1 MPATA
6 VRFGIQTPQEGV
18 SYEALAVHWS
28 EADALG
34 FDSVWLD
41 DHFYPI
47 VRPQSEPQ
55 MEGWT
60 LLAALAR
67 ETRRIGIGILV
78 SGNRRDVV
86 AATMGGAQVDT
97 SQDVFV
103 VRLHGSFVGYEASV
117 PQGVALPRGSYLEI
131 VYDANTKEITDWNL
145 STRPQDLGRFGAP
158 ISILP

>member
-1 MPATA
+1 MIRPTKRKQIAGVAVAALGIGVGLGFATA
-6 VRFGIQTPQEGV
+6 GPSGSQARAPSPSEIQ
-18 SYEALAVHWS
+18 ALR
-28 EADALG
+28 ADALA
-34 FDSVWLD
+34 FA
-41 DHFYPI
+41 
-47 VRPQSEPQ
+47 
-55 MEGWT
+55 MENGEKAPT
-60 LLAALAR
+60 
-67 ETRRIGIGILV
+67 GGILV

-145 STRPQDLGRFGAP
+145 SMRPQDLGRFGAP

>member
-1 MPATA
+1 MIRPTKRGHVAGAAVATLGIVVALGFATA
-6 VRFGIQTPQEGV
+6 GPSGSQARAPSPAEIQ
-18 SYEALAVHWS
+18 ALR
-28 EADALG
+28 ADALAFAKENG
-34 FDSVWLD
+34 ESA
-41 DHFYPI
+41 P
-47 VRPQSEPQ
+47 R
-55 MEGWT
+55 G
-60 LLAALAR
+60 
-67 ETRRIGIGILV
+67 GILV

-117 PQGVALPRGSYLEI
+117 PQGFALPRGSYLEI

-145 STRPQDLGRFGAP
+145 SMRPQDLGRFGAP